1 MRLELSV
8 LPSRLAV
15 CRLAAGTRP
24 PEWALAGSF
33 LSVSVTSEETSVVCE
48 EGRVPDGV
56 QADTDWRTFKV
67 AGPLDFSLTGI
78 LLAIAAPLAE
88 AGVGIFA
95 VSTYDTD
102 YVLVK
107 QDSLDRAV
115 SALRSAGHIV
125 VLPE

>member
-15 CRLAAGTRP
+15 CRLTAGTRP

-33 LSVSVTSEETSVVCE
+33 LSVSMTSEETSIVCE
-48 EGRVPDGV
+48 EGRVTDGV
-56 QADTDWRTFKV
+56 QADTGWRAFKV

-88 AGVGIFA
+88 AGVGVFA

-107 QDSLDRAV
+107 HGSLDAAV
-115 SALRSAGHIV
+115 SALRSAGHVV
-125 VLPE
+125 VLPA